1 VTVDTGAA
9 FAAVHKRLRAFGG
22 ALSRLLSH
30 PLILI
35 LIGGAISA
43 LIVPMITQRWQN
55 HQRELDVQAELVSDM
70 TRRTSEHVAAVIL
83 ADRDALKHRNRR
95 LERARARWIIDSA
108 VVRARLRAYYPGDE
122 LVARWERFSDAMFI
136 LIGLA
141 ECPDVGYPSCD
152 QDSALDLLAELP
164 VDGPVPDARLQ
175 PGWFVATE
183 SIEQAEDEL
192 ISRVLTTTPRV

>member
-1 VTVDTGAA
+1 MDTGAA

-22 ALSRLLSH
+22 ALGRLLSH

-70 TRRTSEHVAAVIL
+70 TRRTSEHVAAVVL
-83 ADRDALKHRNRR
+83 ADRDAPKYRNRR
-95 LERARARWIIDSA
+95 LEQARARWIIDSA

-122 LVARWERFSDAMFI
+122 LVAKWERFSDAMFGFI
-136 LIGLA
+136 DLA
-141 ECPDVGYPSCD
+141 ACPDGNRYPSCEED
-152 QDSALDLLAELP
+152 VAQDLLAELP
-164 VDGPVPDARLQ
+164 VDGPVPDIKLQ
-175 PGWFVATE
+175 PAWFVATE